1 MKKAWAY
8 ILPTLLCF
16 VLGGLVGWWQND
28 AIREWYP
35 HLVKPALTPPNAAFP
50 IAWSIIYLCMGL
62 SAGLVLTS
70 VSPLRRRIMALW
82 FAQLG
87 FNVLWSILFFVCRSP
102 LLGMIDIALLDIL
115 VAASIAQSGKIR
127 AGAAFRTSAGY
138 SSPPISTP
146 AFSRPT
152 ARGFNLPHGHPPDAE
167 RGRITRSANPP
178 DGLWEHSVS
187 RFSGN
192 RRDRRRSRSPSAR
205 SSRCPC
211 RVRESAAAP
220 HPVRT
225 PA

>member
-50 IAWSIIYLCMGL
+50 IAWSII
-62 SAGLVLTS
+62 
-70 VSPLRRRIMALW
+70 LRRRVMTLW

-115 VAASIAQSGKIR
+115 VAAYIAQSGKIR
-127 AGAAFRTSAGY
+127 AGAAWLFVPYLCWILFATYLNAG
-138 SSPPISTP
+138 IL
-146 AFSRPT
+146 A
-152 ARGFNLPHGHPPDAE
+152 
-167 RGRITRSANPP
+167 ANGT
-178 DGLWEHSVS
+178 GL
-187 RFSGN
+187 
-192 RRDRRRSRSPSAR
+192 
-205 SSRCPC
+205 
-211 RVRESAAAP
+211 
-220 HPVRT
+220 
-225 PA
+225 

>member
-70 VSPLRRRIMALW
+70 VSPLRRRVMALW

-115 VAASIAQSGKIR
+115 VAAYIAQSGKIR
-127 AGAAFRTSAGY
+127 AGAAWLFVPYRCWILFATYLNAG
-138 SSPPISTP
+138 IL
-146 AFSRPT
+146 A
-152 ARGFNLPHGHPPDAE
+152 
-167 RGRITRSANPP
+167 AN
-178 DGLWEHSVS
+178 GTEL
-187 RFSGN
+187 
-192 RRDRRRSRSPSAR
+192 
-205 SSRCPC
+205 
-211 RVRESAAAP
+211 
-220 HPVRT
+220 
-225 PA
+225 

>member
-35 HLVKPALTPPNAAFP
+35 
-50 IAWSIIYLCMGL
+50 WSIIYLCMGL

-70 VSPLRRRIMALW
+70 VSPLRRRVMALW

-115 VAASIAQSGKIR
+115 VAAYIAQSGKIR
-127 AGAAFRTSAGY
+127 AGAAWLFVPYLCWILFATYLNAG
-138 SSPPISTP
+138 IL
-146 AFSRPT
+146 A
-152 ARGFNLPHGHPPDAE
+152 
-167 RGRITRSANPP
+167 AN
-178 DGLWEHSVS
+178 GTEL
-187 RFSGN
+187 
-192 RRDRRRSRSPSAR
+192 
-205 SSRCPC
+205 
-211 RVRESAAAP
+211 
-220 HPVRT
+220 
-225 PA
+225 

>member
-70 VSPLRRRIMALW
+70 VSPLRRRVMALW

-115 VAASIAQSGKIR
+115 VAAYIAQSGKIR
-127 AGAAFRTSAGY
+127 RGSSFRTSAGY

-146 AFSRPT
+146 ASSRPT
-152 ARGFNLPHGHPPDAE
+152 ARSFKLPHGHPPDAE
-167 RGRITRSANPP
+167 RGRIIRSADPP
-178 DGLWEHSVS
+178 DGLWGHSAS

-192 RRDRRRSRSPSAR
+192 RRGRRRSRSPSAR

>member
-70 VSPLRRRIMALW
+70 ASPLRRRVMTLW

-102 LLGMIDIALLDIL
+102 LLGMIDICLLY
-115 VAASIAQSGKIR
+115 
-127 AGAAFRTSAGY
+127 TSP
-138 SSPPISTP
+138 SP
-146 AFSRPT
+146 
-152 ARGFNLPHGHPPDAE
+152 
-167 RGRITRSANPP
+167 
-178 DGLWEHSVS
+178 
-187 RFSGN
+187 
-192 RRDRRRSRSPSAR
+192 RDRG
-205 SSRCPC
+205 
-211 RVRESAAAP
+211 
-220 HPVRT
+220 
-225 PA
+225 